1 MKTWSLSKDNIKKK
15 ASLFAFFFMLSL
27 LKLHVFI
34 SRHYEQLWHRSKLHF
49 AANRKLCMET
59 LSERTQPTQNHCFSN
74 FQKMAPAAAVR
85 PSTLYTLHSR
95 KKNCL
100 LLLLLLL
107 LHYRHERLAGVIAWY
122 LRLQLLELRFTL
134 FLFFSK
140 VLICPRTDRIKF
152 QLFFLMKRP
161 PKNHH
166 FRTLIS
172 RTHQRVSEFFLHA
185 LWE

>member
-1 MKTWSLSKDNIKKK
+1 MKNNAKQLFIESSKN
-15 ASLFAFFFMLSL
+15 FAG
-27 LKLHVFI
+27 
-34 SRHYEQLWHRSKLHF
+34 RCY
-49 AANRKLCMET
+49 T
-59 LSERTQPTQNHCFSN
+59 
-74 FQKMAPAAAVR
+74 
-85 PSTLYTLHSR
+85 STHTLHSTLA
-95 KKNCL
+95 KKFCL

-107 LHYRHERLAGVIAWY
+107 LLYRHERLPGVFARY

-185 LWE
+185 L